1 MRCSWATILG
11 IKLLCFIIKIINKSI
26 FYKSVTEIVYGL
38 KNPFIY
44 RPILS
49 ATNSIAMIRRILMN
63 LILYD
68 KQNLMMPIAICCKDV
83 LEQPTVTYNRYLL
96 DGMNF

>member
-49 ATNSIAMIRRILMN
+49 TTNSIAMIRRILMN

-68 KQNLMMPIAICCKDV
+68 KQKLNDADCNML
-83 LEQPTVTYNRYLL
+83 
-96 DGMNF
+96 